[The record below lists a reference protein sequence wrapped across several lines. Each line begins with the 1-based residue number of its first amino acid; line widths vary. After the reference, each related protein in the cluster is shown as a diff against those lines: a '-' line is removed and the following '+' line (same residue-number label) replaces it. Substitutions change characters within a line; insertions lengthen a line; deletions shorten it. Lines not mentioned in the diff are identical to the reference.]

1 MLLARRKGHSMA
13 WTWAKRTIEQNITGV
28 MKAPQLYAYGSILWA
43 FFAGFELREVIL
55 SVRNHSADTFEY
67 LTCPLLLLVALLW
80 TYFVVRAMQRFQTN
94 PAINYILED

>member
-1 MLLARRKGHSMA
+1 MA

-67 LTCPLLLLVALLW
+67 LTCPLLLLVALL
-80 TYFVVRAMQRFQTN
+80 
-94 PAINYILED
+94 